1 MDVIVG
7 SRQVG
12 LIFDNVP
19 HMGIAHNVVAI
30 LCRYPM
36 QIVFPAS
43 HRMQKVGVCQV
54 KIARQDVLHGLAL
67 LWCKGCNVQLL
78 ESEDQ
83 AILLESHT
91 CFRRFARDVMMRL
104 GRTTDRMAIGQE
116 DWLLVHKS
124 SQAHPAELHPEHDNG
139 NDVNNFTHV
148 VGKSLLSWPSLLC
161 HWHVGPGLME
171 W

>member
-1 MDVIVG
+1 MITSLLTGTQVLCLLLLDVYLASNGVMDVIVG
-7 SRQVG
+7 SRQVEI
-12 LIFDNVP
+12 IFDNVP

-67 LWCKGCNVQLL
+67 LWWKGCSVQLL

-124 SQAHPAELHPEHDNG
+124 SQAHLRKYIQNMTMA
-139 NDVNNFTHV
+139 TT
-148 VGKSLLSWPSLLC
+148 
-161 HWHVGPGLME
+161 
-171 W
+171 